1 MENWNYRSSLVCLCC
16 LSAQG
21 NCVCPLIIVFHS
33 TWRMR
38 NDALSTQF
46 VCLTMTKQ
54 ITLDL
59 TDCWLRL
66 FWYFN
71 LFHYSKL
78 ARLSLQWDLSWS
90 PSPNS
95 KQSRTKETTTLRQIK
110 TQNTQQQDKHNIAH
124 THKQE
129 EHTHR
134 KRNKH
139 TGRAAHAHWQR
150 DTHTEGAVWMMRPNQ
165 NQKRSSKCRHT
176 GCISKGAGA
185 SEGGGNRGSIAISKE
200 RQSKRA
206 DFLGAL
212 RL

>member
-1 MENWNYRSSLVCLCC
+1 MENWNYRSSLVCLSVC

-66 FWYFN
+66 FRYFN

-78 ARLSLQWDLSWS
+78 ARLSLQWNLSWS
-90 PSPNS
+90 PNPNS
-95 KQSRTKETTTLRQIK
+95 KRSRTKERTTLRQIK

-124 THKQE
+124 THTNR
-129 EHTHR
+129 EHTHTEEEEQTHRESSIRTLAKGHSHRGGSVNDETKSKSKTKFKMSPHRLQQQRGRHVKWGGR
-134 KRNKH
+134 K
-139 TGRAAHAHWQR
+139 
-150 DTHTEGAVWMMRPNQ
+150 
-165 NQKRSSKCRHT
+165 
-176 GCISKGAGA
+176 
-185 SEGGGNRGSIAISKE
+185 
-200 RQSKRA
+200 
-206 DFLGAL
+206 
-212 RL
+212 

>member
-1 MENWNYRSSLVCLCC
+1 
-16 LSAQG
+16 
-21 NCVCPLIIVFHS
+21 
-33 TWRMR
+33 MR

-90 PSPNS
+90 PNPNS
-95 KQSRTKETTTLRQIK
+95 KQKAELKRRQHLGKLKRRIHNNKTNTTL
-110 TQNTQQQDKHNIAH
+110 H
-124 THKQE
+124 THTNR
-129 EHTHR
+129 EHTHTEEEEQTHR
-134 KRNKH
+134 KSNTR
-139 TGRAAHAHWQR
+139 TL
-150 DTHTEGAVWMMRPNQ
+150 
-165 NQKRSSKCRHT
+165 
-176 GCISKGAGA
+176 SKGH
-185 SEGGGNRGSIAISKE
+185 SHRGGSVNDETKSKSKTKFKMSPHRLQQQMGRRAKWGERGSRLSIAISKE